1 MQWLFFL
8 TVVRLRGDGRFKAW
22 FFIQCF
28 LQVPVCMYQSPS
40 LSPSLSQFLFCVSFS
55 FLSADIS
62 VSFPFLEHEDG
73 QTLGRKEVK
82 LREREANTEA
92 LGFIYTRSD
101 TKLRESPQLLLA
113 QALLLLKLCDT
124 HKIFGKNSQLAVLLL
139 LSLYNSYRFICFLNG
154 FLYSTIHR
162 CFLILLLLWELK
174 AYSFSHNVC
183 MKKLMDG

>member
-73 QTLGRKEVK
+73 
-82 LREREANTEA
+82 
-92 LGFIYTRSD
+92 
-101 TKLRESPQLLLA
+101 
-113 QALLLLKLCDT
+113 
-124 HKIFGKNSQLAVLLL
+124 
-139 LSLYNSYRFICFLNG
+139 
-154 FLYSTIHR
+154 
-162 CFLILLLLWELK
+162 
-174 AYSFSHNVC
+174 
-183 MKKLMDG
+183 